1 MRRSRDLLVV
11 ISSYHVDGKIG
22 ECLTILQIYQSIFH
36 NVRQDFTEPVL
47 ADDSSSFQV
56 QLSWGPTIVHSG
68 LARVYVA
75 YIGSCILALGL
86 LLTR

>member
-1 MRRSRDLLVV
+1 MLFAHLFLLCMRMRRSRDLLVV

-47 ADDSSSFQV
+47 ATDS
-56 QLSWGPTIVHSG
+56 
-68 LARVYVA
+68 LAVS
-75 YIGSCILALGL
+75 ILGSYDS
-86 LLTR
+86 T